1 MKRLLSFSASVALLA
16 ACGGGGGT
24 SAPAETLPAGA
35 LVVTAVSGLRF
46 DAETYGPVTA
56 GSIVFGYKNDDSIRH
71 TLILAKDDT
80 KVPNFKLVVAKKGD
94 VDKCGLVNPL
104 ASRILAPIIDG
115 NRILAN
121 SKLGIGGVPN
131 LDVAGEIA
139 DQDYAVV
146 ACHGCSPKEN
156 RLAGEVY
163 R

>member
-24 SAPAETLPAGA
+24 SAPAETLPSGA

-94 VDKCGLVNPL
+94 VDSGPVTLDAGTYTIICDVPGHGNMR
-104 ASRILAPIIDG
+104 ASLT
-115 NRILAN
+115 
-121 SKLGIGGVPN
+121 V
-131 LDVAGEIA
+131 E
-139 DQDYAVV
+139 
-146 ACHGCSPKEN
+146 
-156 RLAGEVY
+156 
-163 R
+163 

>member
-94 VDKCGLVNPL
+94 VDSGPVTLDAGTYTIICDVPGHGNMR
-104 ASRILAPIIDG
+104 ASLT
-115 NRILAN
+115 
-121 SKLGIGGVPN
+121 V
-131 LDVAGEIA
+131 E
-139 DQDYAVV
+139 
-146 ACHGCSPKEN
+146 
-156 RLAGEVY
+156 
-163 R
+163 